1 MTNINPASESAREDA
16 RQGDGK
22 FGAQQ
27 RAEAPADVIQPGTP
41 DPAALSEQFL
51 EHKRQAAELIR
62 KGDRIGARSIAAT
75 IKRALPDAAYLRIE
89 ESDQSMTHGY
99 WANKILDKDKQFL
112 ADIDDDTITT
122 DEGEEFGYD
131 GESVWEVLSDL
142 PQQDNIP
149 VVANADN
156 PREARYAPE
165 YAWLQHDAGEYALI
179 DLNAAL
185 AED

>member
-1 MTNINPASESAREDA
+1 MTNLNPAAESAREDA
-16 RQGDGK
+16 RKGDGK

-27 RAEAPADVIQPGTP
+27 HTEAPADVIVPGTP

-51 EHKRQAAELIR
+51 EYKRQAAELIR

-75 IKRALPDAAYLRIE
+75 IKRALPDAAYLRVE

-99 WANKILDKDKQFL
+99 WANKVLDKDKQVL

-131 GESVWEVLSDL
+131 GESVWEVLADL
-142 PQQDNIP
+142 PQLGNIP
-149 VVANADN
+149 VITSADN
-156 PREARYAPE
+156 PRESEYAPE
-165 YAWLQHDAGEYALI
+165 YGWLQADKGEYALI